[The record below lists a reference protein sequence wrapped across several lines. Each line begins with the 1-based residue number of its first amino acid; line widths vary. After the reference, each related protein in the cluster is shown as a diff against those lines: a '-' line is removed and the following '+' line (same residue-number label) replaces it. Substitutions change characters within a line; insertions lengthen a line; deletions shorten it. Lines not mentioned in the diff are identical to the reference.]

1 MDEPIDLSDS
11 SVMDLGSDGS
21 SDDDSSVMN
30 LISDEEEEQE
40 EEPFYSLVWNDEQF
54 LMFLRMSNQILF
66 QHFSVQLLAQLHYE
80 FVYLVFNRLTNVIEY
95 DLTVRPR
102 HIRNPNAQGNVA
114 RIALIVQMFIERRLS
129 HLTNVGN
136 NNVVKN
142 IIASYNMM
150 HTNLIKQVERY
161 SVSQTFWDVQPF
173 QITPPVRVLRTEGP
187 LRLNS
192 NIPDLKWDT
201 LVFEFYKS
209 TVDELIEEL
218 QQPQAN
224 IKHVFNKYLYSFY
237 NPLVND
243 VEFILNGR
251 PRNLPSQFKDQLQ
264 SIRQGMGNMY
274 EQFLRLPVD
283 GISLLRTQLRTLQS
297 LVLVMAQN
305 IDFLLE
311 KIDRPALMWEV
322 RPYLVHTAVV
332 QINAPGGQA
341 ISRRPSRSRKRAA
354 SIHLLFI

>member
-1 MDEPIDLSDS
+1 MDELIDLSDS
-11 SVMDLGSDGS
+11 SVVDLESDG
-21 SDDDSSVMN
+21 SSVMN

-114 RIALIVQMFIERRLS
+114 RIALIVQLFIERRLS

-251 PRNLPSQFKDQLQ
+251 PRNLPSQFKEQLQ

-274 EQFLRLPVD
+274 EQFLQLPVN

-332 QINAPGGQA
+332 QINAPGQA